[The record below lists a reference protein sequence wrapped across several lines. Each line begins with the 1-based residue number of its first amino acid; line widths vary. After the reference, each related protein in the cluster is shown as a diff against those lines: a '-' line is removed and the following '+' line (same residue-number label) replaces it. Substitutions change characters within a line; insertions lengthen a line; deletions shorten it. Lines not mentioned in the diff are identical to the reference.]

1 MVAIVRLRHFV
12 GADQLRV
19 HLAQR
24 AARATARDDR
34 VIDAVSLLERA
45 QPVSAAAGV
54 NSDLGKHVLRCCISA
69 GSQFGAR
76 KQSGTHSWHCAIGEV
91 NTKLQ
96 CGAAEGGV
104 LLPH

>member
-1 MVAIVRLRHFV
+1 MVAAVRLRHCV

-45 QPVSAAAGV
+45 QPVSAAAKVKFTGLAQ
-54 NSDLGKHVLRCCISA
+54 NSQVDPAV
-69 GSQFGAR
+69 
-76 KQSGTHSWHCAIGEV
+76 
-91 NTKLQ
+91 
-96 CGAAEGGV
+96 
-104 LLPH
+104 